1 MQNLKHMA
9 IAHNLYHE
17 GYISLDEVDNALDT
31 AKTAMQ
37 KSYTEHKA
45 VQSKVKE
52 KKEVQEWIQKYAKT
66 RDVRNEYKA
75 QKTDK
80 KKAAYRAA
88 HEDDFII
95 ADACTRFFKAHGITK
110 LPSHEALR
118 NEIYTLTSQENEAYN
133 VYREDKRRYDEL
145 STMQK
150 TLIELFSLPKQEKSK
165 KKEQELE

>member
-1 MQNLKHMA
+1 M
-9 IAHNLYHE
+9 
-17 GYISLDEVDNALDT
+17 
-31 AKTAMQ
+31 
-37 KSYTEHKA
+37 
-45 VQSKVKE
+45 
-52 KKEVQEWIQKYAKT
+52 
-66 RDVRNEYKA
+66 RNEYKA

-110 LPSHEALR
+110 LPSREALR
-118 NEIYTLTSQENEAYN
+118 NEIYALTSQENEAYN

-145 STMQK
+145 STMKK
-150 TLIELFSLPKQEKSK
+150 TLIELFNLPKQEKSK